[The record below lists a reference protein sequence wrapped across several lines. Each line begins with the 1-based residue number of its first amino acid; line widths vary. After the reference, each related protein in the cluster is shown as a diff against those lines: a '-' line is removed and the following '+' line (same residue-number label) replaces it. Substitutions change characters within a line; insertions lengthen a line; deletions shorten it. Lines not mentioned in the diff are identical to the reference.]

1 MTYSPEQI
9 DKIEKLASV
18 FLPVSDIAVLI
29 DVDPHILKADVRDY
43 GHPARK
49 AYVKGKTFSKAQL
62 AAQEMK
68 LAKIGSPLGI
78 QSAGASLVRM
88 ELDE

>member
-1 MTYSPEQI
+1 MIYSPEQI
-9 DKIEKLASV
+9 DQIEKLASV
-18 FLPVSDIAVLI
+18 FLPISDIAVLI
-29 DVDPHILKADVRDY
+29 DADPHILKNDIRDY
-43 GHPARK
+43 DNPARK
-49 AYVKGKTFSKAQL
+49 AYIKGKTFSKAQL

-78 QSAGASLVRM
+78 QSAGSALVRM